1 MGTLNKII
9 AVWLVSNIL
18 FIPGFK
24 SLDLLVDNSQHVCVI
39 QTANSIDNSSNSN
52 EIIKEHCENC
62 EFFVDDTF
70 YTVAVHS
77 DLIYIKSSNSLVVKD
92 FPYYNN
98 NIQYTLTRAPPKNT

>member
-1 MGTLNKII
+1 MGILNKII

-24 SLDLLVDNSQHVCVI
+24 SLDLLFDQSQHVCLI
-39 QTANSIDNSSNSN
+39 QTSDSNDYLTKN
-52 EIIKEHCENC
+52 NQMIKEHCENC

-98 NIQYTLTRAPPKNT
+98 NIQYTLTRAPPINT

>member
-1 MGTLNKII
+1 MGYLNKII

-24 SLDLLVDNSQHVCVI
+24 SLDLLTDQSQHVCVI
-39 QTANSIDNSSNSN
+39 QTVNSIDNPTKNN

-62 EFFVDDTF
+62 EFYADDTT
-70 YTVAVHS
+70 YTAAVHS
-77 DLIYIKSSNSLVVKD
+77 DFIYIKSSNSLIVKN

-98 NIQYTLTRAPPKNT
+98 NIQYTLTRAPPINT